1 MAGKRK
7 LTPPQLVF
15 AKAILDGMSQVQA
28 YRQAYP
34 ETSEKSALSNASRL
48 MGTEGVARYIDSR
61 RQKQETAETL
71 TRTKKREF
79 LAGVVAGNADR
90 ELTPLQLQAI
100 AIDNKMAG
108 HDAPERV
115 EVSMNPL
122 EKLVHAIQ
130 LED

>member
-7 LTPPQLVF
+7 ISAPQLIF
-15 AKAILDGMSQVQA
+15 AKAILDGLSQKKA
-28 YRQAYP
+28 YLMAYP
-34 ETSEKSALSNASRL
+34 NSSPSSAGANGHRL
-48 MGTEGVARYIDSR
+48 LNTESVRQYVESR

-71 TRTKKREF
+71 TRTRKREF

-115 EVSMNPL
+115 EVSVNPL